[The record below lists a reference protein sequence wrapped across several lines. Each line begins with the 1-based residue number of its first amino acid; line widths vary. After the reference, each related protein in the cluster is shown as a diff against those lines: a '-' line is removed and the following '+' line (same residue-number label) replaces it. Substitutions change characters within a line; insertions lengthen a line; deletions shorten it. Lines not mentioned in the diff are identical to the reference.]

1 MLSVPSVLKVAYGKA
16 LTLWVKVKGEIDSDY
31 SVTVEFWFHYLVDKR
46 IGVYLGDLVSGV
58 DMKIPDSIKTINGE
72 ARMYVVASGGY
83 DVLIFEAYGSFL
95 PSGPTNIPVFKREI
109 KRWKVGVL
117 QSIQD
122 VSNSSGVQ
130 ALSNDADVDAS

>member
-1 MLSVPSVLKVAYGKA
+1 MGIA
-16 LTLWVKVKGEIDSDY
+16 LTLLVKVKGEIDSDY
-31 SVTVEFWFHYLVDKR
+31 SVTVEFWVHYLVDTR
-46 IGVYLGDLVSGV
+46 IGVYLGDLVKGV

-72 ARMYVVASGGY
+72 ARIYVVATAGY
-83 DVLIFEAYGSFL
+83 DLLIFEAYGSFL

-117 QSIQD
+117 NSIQD
-122 VSNSSGVQ
+122 VPNSSGVQ